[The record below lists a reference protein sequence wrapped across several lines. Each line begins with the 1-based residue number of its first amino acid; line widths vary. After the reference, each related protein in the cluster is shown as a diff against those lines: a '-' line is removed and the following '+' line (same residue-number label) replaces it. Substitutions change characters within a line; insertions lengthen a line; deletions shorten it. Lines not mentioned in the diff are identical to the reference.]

1 MLTLGPLAFAA
12 PWLLLALVALPVL
25 WWLLKVTPP
34 APRRIGFP
42 AIRLLFGLS
51 PEETAARTPWW
62 LLALRMLAAALVI
75 LGLAQP
81 VLNPAQ
87 SPGGSGPLLLVVDDG
102 WASAPD
108 WPLKRAALDTAIDQA
123 DREGRAVG
131 FIATSPGARGEAPA
145 ASPFLPAAEARRRIA
160 AVRPNPWV
168 PDRAASAAAVEALA
182 APATAIWIS
191 DGLAHGDEAAAQRLV
206 AALQRLGRLDVL
218 LPAAD
223 VPARVIAPP
232 RADQGRLLLS
242 VRQVPQATPSET
254 AVLARTADGRAL
266 ARVPLSFAPGAA
278 EAEAALSLPPELRNR
293 LTRVELEGASSA
305 AAVALSDERWR
316 RRPVGLVSGSPESSD
331 QPLIG
336 DLYYLDR
343 ALSPFAEI
351 RRAPVRD
358 LLKREIAMIVLADL
372 DQLAPD
378 ETSALEAWVARGGV
392 LVRFA
397 GPRLAATPD
406 SLLPVSLRS
415 GDRQLGGALSWAQP
429 AGLAEFPAD
438 SPFAG
443 LLVPADVTIERQ
455 VLAEPS
461 PVLAS
466 RTWAKLSDGTPL
478 VTGERRGSGAVAL
491 FHVTANGDWSNLP
504 LSGLFV
510 EMLRRLVAISTGVS
524 GVEETARLPPSEIL
538 DGFGR
543 LGGPPPGA
551 APIEGREL
559 ANWMPGPRHPPGLYG
574 TGEAKRALN
583 LGAVLPAP
591 AAISLPAAVPRR
603 VLADGTGETPLAPL
617 LLSLALLLLLADLM
631 ISLFLRGLVR
641 LPARA
646 AGAAGAALLLMAL
659 LGTGPVAA
667 QPAPRPGAPSGG
679 ASGGGAPVSA
689 LETRLAYV
697 VTGDAQLDDVSRMG
711 LRGLSD
717 FINRR
722 TAASLGEPAGVRPGR
737 DDLAFYP
744 LLYWPVTATQA
755 EPDAAAA
762 AALNEFMR
770 QGGIILFDTRD
781 QGSGEGF
788 APGAAATLR
797 RIGRSLSIPA
807 LMPVPP
813 DHVLGRAFY
822 LLSDFPGRFAGGQV
836 WIQRDQD
843 RANDS
848 VSPVIIGGHDWASA
862 WAVDGQGRR
871 PFATLPGGERQRT
884 LAYRFG
890 VNLVMYALT
899 GNYKGDQVHV
909 PSILERIGQ

>member
-42 AIRLLFGLS
+42 AIRLLFGLA

-62 LLALRMLAAALVI
+62 LLALRILAAALVI

-87 SPGGSGPLLLVVDDG
+87 SPGGSGPLLVVIDDG
-102 WASAPD
+102 WASGPD

-123 DREGRAVG
+123 EREGRPVG
-131 FIATSPGARGEAPA
+131 FIATSAGARGEAPA
-145 ASPFLPAAEARRRIA
+145 LSPFLPAAEARRRLA
-160 AVRPNPWV
+160 ALRPNPWV
-168 PDRAASAAAVEALA
+168 PDRAAAAAAVEAA
-182 APATAIWIS
+182 TGPATTLWIS
-191 DGLAHGDEAAAQRLV
+191 DGLTHGDEAAVARLT
-206 AALQRLGRLDVL
+206 AGLQRLGRLDVL

-223 VPARVIAPP
+223 RPARMVAPP
-232 RADQGRLLLS
+232 RLDQGRLILS
-242 VRQVPQATPSET
+242 VRQAPQPDPSET
-254 AVLARTADGRAL
+254 AVIARTGDGRAL
-266 ARVPLSFAPGAA
+266 ARVPVAFAPGAT

-293 LTRVELEGASSA
+293 LTRVEIEGAPSA

-316 RRPVGLVSGSPESSD
+316 RRPVGLVSGSPESAD

-351 RRAPVRD
+351 RRGPVRE
-358 LLKREIAMIVLADL
+358 LLKREIALIVLADL

-378 ETSALEAWVARGGV
+378 ESAALETWIGRGGV

-397 GPRLAATPD
+397 GPKLAATPD
-406 SLLPVSLRS
+406 SLLPVTLRA

-429 AGLAEFPAD
+429 AGLSEFPPD

-443 LLVPADVTIERQ
+443 LAVPPDVTIERQ

-478 VTGERRGSGAVAL
+478 VTGDRRGSGAVTL

-510 EMLRRLVAISTGVS
+510 DMLRRLVAISTGVS
-524 GVEETARLPPSEIL
+524 GTEENARLPPAEIL

-543 LGGPPPGA
+543 LGAPPAGA

-559 ANWMPGPRHPPGLYG
+559 ANWAPSPRHPPGLYG
-574 TGEAKRALN
+574 VGEAKRALN
-583 LGAVLPAP
+583 LGSVLAPPAP
-591 AAISLPAAVPRR
+591 LVLPAAVPRR
-603 VLADGTGETPLAPL
+603 ALADGSGETPLAPAL
-617 LLSLALLLLLADLM
+617 LTLALLLLLADLM

-641 LPARA
+641 VPARA
-646 AGAAGAALLLMAL
+646 VGAAAIALMLLAGL
-659 LGTGPVAA
+659 PAHA
-667 QPAPRPGAPSGG
+667 QPGG
-679 ASGGGAPVSA
+679 VPQSA
-689 LETRLAYV
+689 IETRLAFV
-697 VTGDAQLDDVSRMG
+697 QTGDAQLDEVSRMG

-717 FINRR
+717 YINRR
-722 TAASLGEPAGVRPGR
+722 TAAALGEPSPVRPGR
-737 DDLAFYP
+737 DDLSFYP
-744 LLYWPVTATQA
+744 LLYWPVTSAQP

-788 APGAAATLR
+788 SPGASTALR
-797 RIGRSLSIPA
+797 RIGRALSIPTLA
-807 LMPVPP
+807 PVPP

-822 LLSDFPGRFAGGQV
+822 LLTEFPGRYAGGQV
-836 WIQRDQD
+836 WVQRDQD

>member
-81 VLNPAQ
+81 VLNPAK

-123 DREGRAVG
+123 EREGRAVG
-131 FIATSPGARGEAPA
+131 FIATSAGSRGEAPA
-145 ASPFLPAAEARRRIA
+145 ASPFLPAAEARRRMA
-160 AVRPNPWV
+160 ALRPNPWV
-168 PDRAASAAAVEALA
+168 PDRAAAARAVEALPV
-182 APATAIWIS
+182 PATPLWIS
-191 DGLAHGDEAAAQRLV
+191 DGLAHGDDAGVQRLV
-206 AALQRLGRLDVL
+206 AALQRLGRLEVL

-223 VPARVIAPP
+223 RPARIVAPP
-232 RADQGRLLLS
+232 RLDQGRMLLS
-242 VRQVPQATPSET
+242 VRQAPQATASET
-254 AVLARTADGRAL
+254 AVLARTGDGRAL
-266 ARVPLSFAPGAA
+266 ARVPLAFAPGAT
-278 EAEAALSLPPELRNR
+278 EAEAPLSLPPELRNR
-293 LTRVELEGASSA
+293 LTRIEVEGAISA

-316 RRPVGLVSGSPESSD
+316 RRPVGLVSGSPESAD

-351 RRAPVRD
+351 RRGPVRD

-378 ETSALEAWVARGGV
+378 ETTALETWVSRGGV

-397 GPRLAATPD
+397 GPRLAAAPD
-406 SLLPVSLRS
+406 SLLPVTLRA

-429 AGLAEFPAD
+429 AGLAEFPPD

-443 LLVPADVTIERQ
+443 LPVPHDVTIERQ

-461 PVLAS
+461 PVLAT

-478 VTGERRGSGAVAL
+478 VTGDRRGSGAVAL

-524 GVEETARLPPSEIL
+524 GTEETARLPPSEIL

-543 LGGPPPGA
+543 LGAPPPAA
-551 APIEGREL
+551 APIEGRDL
-559 ANWMPGPRHPPGLYG
+559 AAWTPGPRHPPGLYG

-583 LGAVLPAP
+583 LGPVLPAP
-591 AAISLPAAVPRR
+591 TTLGLPATVPRR
-603 VLADGTGETPLAPL
+603 ALADGTGETPLAPPL
-617 LLSLALLLLLADLM
+617 LTMALLLLLLDLM
-631 ISLFLRGLVR
+631 ISLVLRGLVR
-641 LPARA
+641 LPART
-646 AGAAGAALLLMAL
+646 AGAAGAAAVVLGLLAAMPA
-659 LGTGPVAA
+659 AA
-667 QPAPRPGAPSGG
+667 QQA
-679 ASGGGAPVSA
+679 GGGAAGVPAAA
-689 LETRLAYV
+689 LETRLAYIL
-697 VTGDAQLDDVSRMG
+697 TGDAQLDEVSRMG

-717 FINRR
+717 YINRR
-722 TAASLGEPAGVRPGR
+722 TAASLGDPAGVRPGR
-737 DDLAFYP
+737 DDLAFFP
-744 LLYWPVTATQA
+744 LLYWPVTAAQP

-788 APGAAATLR
+788 SPGAAAALR

-807 LMPVPP
+807 LAPVPT
-813 DHVLGRAFY
+813 DHVLARAFY
-822 LLSDFPGRFAGGQV
+822 LLTEFPGRFAGGQV
-836 WIQRDQD
+836 WVQRDQD